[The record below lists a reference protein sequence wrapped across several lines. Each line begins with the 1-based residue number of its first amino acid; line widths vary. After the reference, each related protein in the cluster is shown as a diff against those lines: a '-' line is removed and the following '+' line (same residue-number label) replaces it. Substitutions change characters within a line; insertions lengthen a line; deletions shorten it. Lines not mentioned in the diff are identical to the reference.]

1 MSEEYS
7 PEYLQIVDDEGVE
20 YNLEILD
27 TIDYKDKTYMAFLPT
42 DLDEDDPDYGMIIL
56 RVVEENGEEMY
67 ESVEDESE
75 EQAVYEA
82 FMRSL
87 FDPDEED

>member
-1 MSEEYS
+1 MREEYS

-82 FMRSL
+82 FMRIL

>member
-1 MSEEYS
+1 MSEEFS
-7 PEYLQIVDDEGVE
+7 PEYLQIVDDDGIE

-27 TIDYKDKTYMAFLPT
+27 SIDYKDNTYMAFLPT

-67 ESVEDESE
+67 ESVDDEDE

-82 FMRSL
+82 FMRVL

>member
-1 MSEEYS
+1 
-7 PEYLQIVDDEGVE
+7 
-20 YNLEILD
+20 
-27 TIDYKDKTYMAFLPT
+27 MAFLPT

-82 FMRSL
+82 FMRIL

>member
-7 PEYLQIVDDEGVE
+7 PEYLQIVDDEVVE

-27 TIDYKDKTYMAFLPT
+27 TIDYKYNTYMAFLPT

-82 FMRSL
+82 FMRIL